1 MNRLRMRWVV
11 PGAVAAVIA
20 AGVAVPALATADD
33 ATDLPELSVEQVL
46 TAMAEAEPVPMS
58 GTAVYTARLGL
69 PEIPAELTNGADP
82 LNLLAGSS
90 TIRTWTDGVDRS
102 RVSLLGQSS
111 EYSVVTDGAEAW
123 TYSSGKDEVQHV
135 TLDAD
140 SVAQLEQAQQDREAA
155 VAAGD
160 VPTPEELA
168 TTLLDKAGENAEIT
182 IADPVTVAGRSAYQ
196 LVVTPSDDGTLVDRV
211 VVAVDGETFIPLSAQ
226 VWSVR
231 NADAPALDLSYTDL
245 SLAAPSDQ
253 ALTFSAPAGAEV
265 EEKVVDLSDHLAEA
279 EAQQGSQT
287 EPELPEGVTVTGEG
301 FATVVERTEV
311 DVQGLLAGDGG
322 AVADAF
328 PGADGASGELM
339 EEFGRPDG
347 LDSAALYDQ
356 LTTPVDGGRMLTSA
370 LVSVLITDDGRV
382 LVGAVPAET
391 LLSAAGLT

>member
-1 MNRLRMRWVV
+1 MRWVV

-33 ATDLPELSVEQVL
+33 ATDLPELSVEEVL
-46 TAMAEAEPVPMS
+46 TAIAEAEPVPMS

-123 TYSSGKDEVQHV
+123 TYSSGKDEVRHV

-140 SVAQLEQAQQDREAA
+140 SVAQLEQAQEDREAA

-168 TTLLDKAGENAEIT
+168 SRLLEEAGENAEIT
-182 IADPVTVAGRSAYQ
+182 IGDPVTVAGRSAYQ

-245 SLAAPSDQ
+245 SLSAPSDQ
-253 ALTFSAPAGAEV
+253 ALTFSAPAGATV
-265 EEKVVDLSDHLAEA
+265 EEKVVDLSDHLAEL
-279 EAQQGSQT
+279 EQQQGTQA

-322 AVADAF
+322 AVADAI
-328 PGADGASGELM
+328 PGADGAGGELM

-347 LDSAALYDQ
+347 LDTTALYDQ
-356 LTTPVDGGRMLTSA
+356 LSSPVDGGRMLTSA

-391 LLSAAGLT
+391 LLDAAGLS